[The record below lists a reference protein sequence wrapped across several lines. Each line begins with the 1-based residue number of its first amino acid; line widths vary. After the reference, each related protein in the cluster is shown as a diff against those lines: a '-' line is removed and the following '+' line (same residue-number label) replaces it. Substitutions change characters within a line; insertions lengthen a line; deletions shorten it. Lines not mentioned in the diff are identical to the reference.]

1 MFGEVYIFII
11 LSENILEMVIMSV
24 SDVSAV
30 LCFLLTITSFLNTLI
45 FCFCMLCCGLGA
57 H

>member
-1 MFGEVYIFII
+1 MFGEVYIFLI

-30 LCFLLTITSFLNTLI
+30 LCFF
-45 FCFCMLCCGLGA
+45 
-57 H
+57 